1 MGIPLWGP
9 LNPGVGV
16 NLFAGALQALCVGLL
31 LQGVE
36 LGKHTINFFTIIK
49 MALVLFMI
57 IAGLC
62 LFKPS
67 NVTNWAPKGSSGI
80 LRGATSA
87 FFGYLGYDE
96 VSTYMALAITKLR
109 KHCLCCQGLLPR
121 SRSKRP
127 PQNSPNCR
135 VWHYRHSYG
144 AVCIRF
150 FGSCRHGVSRL
161 CSVMNSL

>member
-1 MGIPLWGP
+1 LNVYSGAAVARSWGEKVVNWTDTVGIPLWGP

-36 LGKHTINFFTIIK
+36 LGKHTINFFTMLK
-49 MALVLFMI
+49 MVLVMFMI

-96 VSTYMALAITKLR
+96 VCFST
-109 KHCLCCQGLLPR
+109 
-121 SRSKRP
+121 S
-127 PQNSPNCR
+127 
-135 VWHYRHSYG
+135 
-144 AVCIRF
+144 
-150 FGSCRHGVSRL
+150 
-161 CSVMNSL
+161 